1 MRHSFTCSQGFIMS
15 PKQTAR
21 ILQLPLASATTSAE
35 REFLPAALEI
45 VETPASP
52 FGRAIAFTI
61 IAFFCLAFAWSWFGH
76 VDIIATA
83 QGQLVPSG
91 KVKIIQPLD
100 SGIVRDIRVQDGDVV
115 RKGDVLVML
124 DNTEVSADRDR
135 LAHDLSRS
143 ELDIA
148 RLTALMAASDPD
160 QSVKAFV
167 APEGASTEAT
177 LSAKAFVWAQASEQ
191 AEKLASLDRQIDQK
205 QAQSQEVLESIEKLA
220 ATTPL
225 LEEKDAIRTKL
236 LATQAG
242 NRFQWL
248 DAEQAL
254 LENKHDL
261 TQDRRQ
267 LVEIDAARAALERQR
282 EQARAEFAHQ
292 VLSDLTDAQQSAS
305 EQREDLIKAQRK
317 LAETELRSPID
328 GVVQQ
333 LAIHTLGGVV
343 TPAQQLLVVVP
354 RDSSLTLEATIAN
367 ADVGFVHPG
376 QEVEIKVET
385 FNFTRYGLLHGR
397 VIDMSPD
404 AVTTDRRAP
413 DNSSSQSSQNSNST
427 DPNQAS
433 AMSPTYIAKIL
444 LDTGSMHVDGR
455 TEPLKPGMA
464 VTAEIKTGSRRI
476 IQYLLSPL
484 KEYASES
491 IKER

>member
-1 MRHSFTCSQGFIMS
+1 MTNH
-15 PKQTAR
+15 
-21 ILQLPLASATTSAE
+21 E

-52 FGRAIAFTI
+52 VGRVVAFTI
-61 IAFFCLAFAWSWFGH
+61 IAFFCLAVAWSWFGH

-83 QGQLVPSG
+83 QGQLIPSG
-91 KVKIIQPLD
+91 RVKVIQPLD
-100 SGIVRDIRVQDGDVV
+100 SGIVRDIRVQDGDIV
-115 RKGDVLVML
+115 RAGDVLVIL
-124 DNTEVSADRDR
+124 DNTEASADRDR
-135 LAHDLSRS
+135 VSHDLNRS
-143 ELDIA
+143 ELDVA
-148 RLTALMAASDPD
+148 RLTALMVAGNPD
-160 QSVKAFV
+160 EAVRAFV
-167 APEGASTEAT
+167 APGSASAQEVTA
-177 LSAKAFVWAQASEQ
+177 AKAFVWAQAAEQ
-191 AEKLASLDRQIDQK
+191 AEKLASIDRQIDQK
-205 QAQSQEVLESIEKLA
+205 RAQTQEVQESIDKLA

-248 DAEQAL
+248 DAEQAVI
-254 LENKHDL
+254 ENKHDL

-267 LVEIDAARAALERQR
+267 LVEIDAARSALERQR
-282 EQARAEFAHQ
+282 EQARAEYEHQ
-292 VLSDLTDAQQSAS
+292 LLSDLTDAQQSVN
-305 EQREDLIKAQRK
+305 EQTEDLIKAERK

-354 RDSSLTLEATIAN
+354 KGSSLILEATIAN

-376 QEVEIKVET
+376 QDVEVKVET
-385 FNFTRYGLLHGR
+385 FNFTRYGLLHGH
-397 VIDMSPD
+397 VIEVSAD
-404 AVTTDRRAP
+404 AVTADRRPP
-413 DNSSSQSSQNSNST
+413 DSSGQQTNSSSNSEPSE
-427 DPNQAS
+427 AS
-433 AMSPTYIAKIL
+433 AASPTYVARIA
-444 LDTGSMHVDGR
+444 LDANSMQVEGKS
-455 TEPLKPGMA
+455 EPLKPGMA

>member
-1 MRHSFTCSQGFIMS
+1 MS
-15 PKQTAR
+15 HRQTAR
-21 ILQLPLASATTSAE
+21 ILAWPLKSDTTNHE
-35 REFLPAALEI
+35 RAFLPAALEI

-52 FGRAIAFTI
+52 VGRVVAFAIV
-61 IAFFCLAFAWSWFGH
+61 AFFCLALAWSWFGH

-83 QGQLVPSG
+83 QGQLIPSG
-91 KVKIIQPLD
+91 QVKVIQPLD
-100 SGIVRDIRVQDGDVV
+100 SSIVRDIRVQDGDVV
-115 RKGDVLVML
+115 RAGDILVSL
-124 DNTEVSADRDR
+124 DNTEASADRDR
-135 LAHDLSRS
+135 VAHDLSRS

-148 RLTALMAASDPD
+148 RLTALMAASDPNEA
-160 QSVKAFV
+160 VKAFV
-167 APEGASTEAT
+167 VPQNSSAQEVAAT
-177 LSAKAFVWAQASEQ
+177 RAFVWAQAAEQ
-191 AEKLASLDRQIDQK
+191 AEKLASIDRQIDQK
-205 QAQSQEVLESIEKLA
+205 RAQTQEVLESIEKLA

-225 LEEKDAIRTKL
+225 LEEKDTIRTKL
-236 LATQAG
+236 LETQAG

-254 LENKHDL
+254 IENKHDL
-261 TQDRRQ
+261 TQNRRQ

-282 EQARAEFAHQ
+282 EQTRAEYEHQ
-292 VLSDLTDAQQSAS
+292 LLSDLADAQQSAN

-317 LAETELRSPID
+317 LTETELRSPID

-354 RDSSLTLEATIAN
+354 KGSSLILEATIAN

-376 QEVEIKVET
+376 QDVEVKVET
-385 FNFTRYGLLHGR
+385 FNFTRYGLLHGH
-397 VIDMSPD
+397 VIEVSAD
-404 AVTTDRRAP
+404 AVTADRRTP
-413 DNSSSQSSQNSNST
+413 EGSSPQTNST
-427 DPNQAS
+427 GSSDTSPAS
-433 AMSPTYIAKIL
+433 SASPTYVARIAL
-444 LDTGSMHVDGR
+444 ASDSMQVEGR
-455 TEPLKPGMA
+455 SEPLKPGMA